1 MNNLGKAPC
10 TSSYNRLLNL
20 TDEFAGAEAACD
32 LLDEFLRRKSYDR
45 NFCVK
50 LLSFARQGKDVSWD
64 VRRLAILMLE
74 HEVLKLSVDNLAE
87 FDFLFAE
94 LKLKQGAGS
103 ESGIVT
109 SVLREGYST
118 TELRPFIR
126 EFRHKLERLSRVHQK
141 IKGKRT
147 STRALSEFLRLS
159 RFECKLSLGR
169 YLFTPA
175 EVVAEILRQL
185 KISDGVTDL
194 DGSEPRHVMAEMKRT
209 LDCLPDFEAAILKQ
223 LCRASDI
230 YWVRDDT
237 SSEINSLVEYPAT
250 TVVVVI
256 KPPGSDIEFE
266 LKRAGRRGPNS
277 LRVVY
282 ARNGYTVPPSHR
294 LDGGSMQW
302 LLRYETKNASKLAAI
317 YRLVHKTEAPMS
329 NYVSRATIYSIPVEE
344 VKARTLTYFTQ
355 PEIFG
360 ESYRRMRV
368 ALKESVAA
376 FGLEGQPNLP
386 KLPGELGLTAQFIGH
401 VAPAQAILSGT
412 SSFRLDK
419 VATYLSKKGPE
430 SYFKYTQDGDY
441 SSHDA
446 KIFADTMLEEVLG
459 CYQPPLTAYRNHEQY
474 LKAAFGVPENR
485 ARADEIYPSLL
496 QQIGKFWGTLLAVRG
511 YTRGESFVARNVGL
525 RSFWDHGRWNVKLI
539 FMDHD
544 ALVLPNSPS
553 GRFFAYGDV
562 PNMVMDERY
571 IWGSSKPEKFSVS
584 EVGYLQSIY
593 RVSAEVA
600 ANGQALN
607 QAAMKEAYKATQQ
620 AVKTNAELQTFFSKG
635 VVEKLLDW
643 DLLVS
648 GYLRL
653 NGNQSA
659 VTNWKNKMRKLLA
672 AKRYPPDAFDVYFEV
687 MDKYREF
694 LERNSFLFDLETEKP
709 RAKRQAS

>member
-1 MNNLGKAPC
+1 MNNLGKAPR

-20 TDEFAGAEAACD
+20 TDEFAGAEAARD
-32 LLDEFLRRKSYDR
+32 LLDEFLRQPSFDRKFSI
-45 NFCVK
+45 K
-50 LLSFARQGKDVSWD
+50 LLSISRGQDFSWD
-64 VRRLAILMLE
+64 VRRLAVLMLE

-87 FDFLFAE
+87 FDFLFTE
-94 LKLKQGAGS
+94 LKLKQAPGS
-103 ESGIVT
+103 ESGIVN

-118 TELRPFIR
+118 TELRPFIH
-126 EFRHKLERLSRVHQK
+126 EFRRKLARLNRVHQQ
-141 IKGKRT
+141 IDGKQT
-147 STRALSEFLRLS
+147 SARALSEFLRLS
-159 RFECKLSLGR
+159 RLDCKLSLAR
-169 YLFTPA
+169 YLFTPG
-175 EVVAEILRQL
+175 EVVAEILKHL

-194 DGSEPRHVMAEMKRT
+194 DGSEPRHVMAQMKRT
-209 LDCLPDFEAAILKQ
+209 LDSLPDFEAAILKQ
-223 LCRASDI
+223 LCRRSDI
-230 YWVRDDT
+230 YWVTDDT
-237 SSEINSLVEYPAT
+237 SSEINSLVEYPLT

-256 KPPGSDIEFE
+256 KPPGSDVEFE
-266 LKRAGRRGPNS
+266 LKRAGRRGANS

-329 NYVSRATIYSIPVEE
+329 NYVSRATIYSIPVDEA
-344 VKARTLTYFTQ
+344 KARTLTYFTQ
-355 PEIFG
+355 PQIFG
-360 ESYRRMRV
+360 AGYGRMRR

-376 FGLEGQPNLP
+376 FASEGQANLP
-386 KLPGELGLTAQFIGH
+386 NLPGELGLTAQFIGH

-419 VATYLSKKGPE
+419 VATYLSSKGPE
-430 SYFKYTQDGDY
+430 SYFKHTQNGAY
-441 SSHDA
+441 STHDA

-459 CYQPPLTAYRNHEQY
+459 CYQPPAGAYRNHEQY
-474 LKAAFGVPENR
+474 IKAAFGVAENR
-485 ARADEIYPSLL
+485 ARADAIYPSLL
-496 QQIGKFWGTLLAVRG
+496 EQIGKFWGTLLAVRG

-525 RSFWDHGRWNVKLI
+525 RSFWDNGRWNVKLI

-544 ALVLPNSPS
+544 ALVIPNSPS

-593 RVSAEVA
+593 RVSAEVVA
-600 ANGQALN
+600 KGQALN

-620 AVKTNAELQTFFSKG
+620 AVKTNPEVQSFFSKG

-643 DLLVS
+643 DTLVS

-653 NGNQSA
+653 NGNQTEA
-659 VTNWKNKMRKLLA
+659 TNWKNKMRKVLA
-672 AKRYPPDAFDVYFEV
+672 TKRYPSDAFDVYVDV

-694 LERNSFLFDLETEKP
+694 LERNSFLFDPETKKP

>member
-1 MNNLGKAPC
+1 MKNLGKAPR

-20 TDEFAGAEAACD
+20 TDEFAGAPAARE
-32 LLDEFLRRKSYDR
+32 LLDEFLRQKSYER
-45 NFCVK
+45 KFCVR
-50 LLSFARQGKDVSWD
+50 LLGVARQGKGISWD

-74 HEVLKLSVDNLAE
+74 HEILKLSVDDLVE
-87 FDFLFAE
+87 FDFLFTA
-94 LKLKQGAGS
+94 LKLKGPGN
-103 ESGIVT
+103 GIVK

-118 TELRPFIR
+118 TEPRSFIH
-126 EFRHKLERLSRVHQK
+126 EFRRKLERLNRVHQD
-141 IKGKRT
+141 IQGKKT
-147 STRALSEFLRLS
+147 SAPALTEFLHLS
-159 RFECKLSLGR
+159 RLDCKLSLAR
-169 YLFTPA
+169 YLFTPD
-175 EVVAEILRQL
+175 EVVTKILKQL
-185 KISDGVTDL
+185 KVSDGVTDL
-194 DGSEPRHVMAEMKRT
+194 DGSEPSHVMAQMKQT
-209 LDCLPDFEAAILKQ
+209 LNALPDFEAAILKK
-223 LCRASDI
+223 LCRTSDI

-237 SSEINSLVEYPAT
+237 SSEVNSLVEYPAT

-256 KPPGSDIEFE
+256 KPPGSDVEFE

-302 LLRYETKNASKLAAI
+302 LLRYETKNACKLASI
-317 YRLVHKTEAPMS
+317 YRLVHKIEAPMS
-329 NYVSRATIYSIPVEE
+329 NYVSRSTIYSIPVGQEN
-344 VKARTLTYFTQ
+344 ARTLTYFTQ
-355 PEIFG
+355 PQIFG
-360 ESYRRMRV
+360 AGYGRMRR

-376 FGLEGQPNLP
+376 FATEGPANLP

-412 SSFRLDK
+412 TSFRLDK
-419 VATYLSKKGPE
+419 VATYLSRKGPE
-430 SYFKYTQDGDY
+430 SYFKHTQNGVY
-441 SSHDA
+441 SNHDA
-446 KIFADTMLEEVLG
+446 KIFADTILEEVLG
-459 CYQPPLTAYRNHEQY
+459 CYQPPSVAYRNHEQY
-474 LKAAFGVPENR
+474 IKAALGVAENR
-485 ARADEIYPSLL
+485 ARADEIYPALL
-496 QQIGKFWGTLLAVRG
+496 EQIGKFWGTLLAVRG

-525 RSFWDHGRWNVKLI
+525 RSFWDNGRWNVKII

-544 ALVLPNSPS
+544 ALVIPNSPS

-593 RVSAEVA
+593 QVSAEVA
-600 ANGQALN
+600 AKGQALN
-607 QAAMKEAYKATQQ
+607 QAAMKAAYKATQQ
-620 AVKTNAELQTFFSKG
+620 AVKTNAEVRSFFSKG

-643 DLLVS
+643 DALVS

-653 NGNQSA
+653 NGNQA
-659 VTNWKNKMRKLLA
+659 EVTTWKKKMRKVLA
-672 AKRYPPDAFDVYFEV
+672 AKRYPSDAFDVYCDV

-694 LERNSFLFDLETEKP
+694 LVRNSFLFDLETVKP